1 MRHRNASAVLALA
14 TVFLAACGSDATGPG
29 SLDSRAALQSLA
41 LGLSQFLGAE
51 SPTTEEANATLS
63 AIAPVLHQ
71 ATVTIDGSSQSMY
84 AIGFRQSFPEGT
96 CEETLLIDPLFPP
109 QPGVCTPP
117 ALEVELL
124 LWQSH
129 SASQPPDRLILVSAE
144 VGTTNFDVGTTTF
157 DVSSQNLPG
166 DAFYAE
172 GQDKIFISES
182 GTLSSSVVASNQTCS
197 LPLPP
202 YAKSGTCSYARFT
215 EQGSIV
221 FSDFSLN
228 GTSNRTV
235 NLVIP
240 SITLDGLWLAI
251 TEVKPLPLAAS
262 VGVTPR
268 NMPRSSATLSGR

>member
-1 MRHRNASAVLALA
+1 MRHRNASAILAVA
-14 TVFLAACGSDATGPG
+14 TVFLSACGSDSTGPG
-29 SLDSRAALQSLA
+29 SLDANAALQSLA

-51 SPTTEEANATLS
+51 APTTAEASVTLN

-84 AIGFRQSFPEGT
+84 AIGFRQSFPDGT
-96 CEETLLIDPLFPP
+96 CEEALFIDPLFPP

-157 DVSSQNLPG
+157 DVSTQNLPG

-172 GQDKIFISES
+172 GQDKIFVSES
-182 GTLSSSVVASNQTCS
+182 GTLSSSVVGSNQTCN

-202 YAKSGTCSYARFT
+202 YARSGTCSYARFT

-240 SITLDGLWLAI
+240 SITLDGLWLAVS
-251 TEVKPLPLAAS
+251 EVQAVPLTSL
-262 VGVTPR
+262 GVSQR
-268 NMPRSSATLSGR
+268 YMSRARATLSGR